1 MVRPIAKG
9 DRTPNDLPYEPQ
21 IGAPVKRTLTKKL
34 AVATGAA
41 ALAFGAV
48 ACDAENDGLDPAQED
63 PMMEDDG
70 FGDDTLEDDTLE
82 DDTLEDDGAEG

>member
-1 MVRPIAKG
+1 
-9 DRTPNDLPYEPQ
+9 
-21 IGAPVKRTLTKKL
+21 VKRTLTKKL

-48 ACDAENDGLDPAQED
+48 ACEAENDGLDPAQED

-70 FGDDTLEDDTLE
+70 AGDDAGLEDGGEEDGLE
-82 DDTLEDDGAEG
+82 EGGEGDA

>member
-1 MVRPIAKG
+1 
-9 DRTPNDLPYEPQ
+9 
-21 IGAPVKRTLTKKL
+21 VKRTLTKKL

-70 FGDDTLEDDTLE
+70 FDDGMEDDGMGDDTL
-82 DDTLEDDGAEG
+82 DDGGDDDV

>member
-1 MVRPIAKG
+1 
-9 DRTPNDLPYEPQ
+9 
-21 IGAPVKRTLTKKL
+21 VKRTLTKKL

-63 PMMEDDG
+63 PMLEDDGMGDDGFEDDG
-70 FGDDTLEDDTLE
+70 FEDDGG
-82 DDTLEDDGAEG
+82 LEDDGEGEDF

>member
-1 MVRPIAKG
+1 
-9 DRTPNDLPYEPQ
+9 
-21 IGAPVKRTLTKKL
+21 VKRTLTKKL

-48 ACDAENDGLDPAQED
+48 ACDAETNDGLDPAQED

-70 FGDDTLEDDTLE
+70 F
-82 DDTLEDDGAEG
+82 DDGGVEGEGEIEGEGEGEDF

>member
-1 MVRPIAKG
+1 
-9 DRTPNDLPYEPQ
+9 
-21 IGAPVKRTLTKKL
+21 VKRTLTKKL

-48 ACDAENDGLDPAQED
+48 ACDAETDGGLDPAQED

-70 FGDDTLEDDTLE
+70 GLEGEGDVEGEGEADLE
-82 DDTLEDDGAEG
+82 G

>member
-1 MVRPIAKG
+1 
-9 DRTPNDLPYEPQ
+9 
-21 IGAPVKRTLTKKL
+21 VKRTLTKKL

-48 ACDAENDGLDPAQED
+48 ACEAENDGLDPAQED

-70 FGDDTLEDDTLE
+70 
-82 DDTLEDDGAEG
+82 LEDDGFEDDGLEDDGEGEDF